1 MKISRSASP
10 ESTGTAGKAA
20 AVAGGKHGDFAAKL
34 DKASAKTRS
43 APVRAKPAAP
53 TKSSSVSDIGA
64 ALKAGKLTPQAAIDK
79 VIDRI
84 VAQQLGIHAAPAAKE
99 KIGAALRE
107 RLADDPL
114 LSAKIRALTD
124 EA

>member
-1 MKISRSASP
+1 MKIPRATSP
-10 ESTGTAGKAA
+10 ESSGAAGKAA
-20 AVAGGKHGDFAAKL
+20 TVARAKHGDFAAKL
-34 DKASAKTRS
+34 DRATAKTRS
-43 APVRAKPAAP
+43 ASVHARLP
-53 TKSSSVSDIGA
+53 TPSRSSVSDIGA

-84 VAQQLGIHAAPAAKE
+84 IARQLGIHAAPAAKE

-114 LSAKIRALTD
+114 LSAKIRALSD

>member
-1 MKISRSASP
+1 MKISRPTSP
-10 ESTGTAGKAA
+10 EVSGTAGKAA
-20 AVAGGKHGDFAAKL
+20 AVGGGKRSDFAAKL
-34 DKASAKTRS
+34 DKASAK
-43 APVRAKPAAP
+43 RATAAP
-53 TKSSSVSDIGA
+53 ARLATPTRSSVSDIGA

-84 VAQQLGIHAAPAAKE
+84 VAKQLGIHAAPAAKE

-114 LSAKIRALTD
+114 LSAKIRALSD
-124 EA
+124 ET

>member
-1 MKISRSASP
+1 MKISRSTSP
-10 ESTGTAGKAA
+10 DLSGTSGKAG
-20 AVAGGKHGDFAAKL
+20 AVAGGKRGDFAAKL
-34 DKASAKTRS
+34 DKAAAKPRATPS
-43 APVRAKPAAP
+43 QAKPAQP
-53 TKSSSVSDIGA
+53 TRASAVSDIGA
-64 ALKAGKLTPQAAIDK
+64 ALKAGRLTPQAAIDK

>member
-1 MKISRSASP
+1 MKIPSATSP
-10 ESTGTAGKAA
+10 ESSGAAGKTA
-20 AVAGGKHGDFAAKL
+20 AVARARHGDFAAKL
-34 DKASAKTRS
+34 DKAAAKRRIAPKQALPAGHTR
-43 APVRAKPAAP
+43 
-53 TKSSSVSDIGA
+53 SSVSDIGA

-84 VAQQLGIHAAPAAKE
+84 IARQLGIHAAPAAKE

>member
-1 MKISRSASP
+1 MKISRPASP
-10 ESTGTAGKAA
+10 QPSGTAGKLTG
-20 AVAGGKHGDFAAKL
+20 VAPKKAKDFAAKL
-34 DKASAKTRS
+34 DKASAK
-43 APVRAKPAAP
+43 RAVSTGRPKPADVA
-53 TKSSSVSDIGA
+53 SSKAASHIGA
-64 ALKAGKLTPQAAIDK
+64 DLKAGRITPQTAIDK

-114 LSAKIRALTD
+114 LAAKVRALSD
-124 EA
+124 D